1 MNIKEYKIDIHLSIG
16 FIWCI
21 TTYKLCLLRMML
33 IITNK
38 PFPRMP
44 EMTFQSIKFSEDH
57 APMETM
63 SFVIALIHFLDFKKH
78 FPK

>member
-21 TTYKLCLLRMML
+21 TTYKLCLLRMMS

-44 EMTFQSIKFSEDH
+44 EMAIHGIKFSEED
-57 APMETM
+57 APRETG
-63 SFVIALIHFLDFKKH
+63 SSVIALIHFLDFKKH
-78 FPK
+78 SPK